1 MKRFSRTGLCFNLH
15 PTRQPEYDPVLTVHG
30 HAFHQPGPQDLIE
43 LGDELRQDLHALD
56 EPLDLHDLIDLLHDG
71 IAFVLGLF
79 IPADKC
85 IVSLVVFLLVLRH
98 PGVPGDQVVHRLGVD
113 AKLLVQNPAFL
124 LQRRGITEPVL
135 YGGELRNVEFP
146 VRIELI
152 YHSDKRGLD
161 LILGQMRRLAAG
173 PVFEF
178 VVALPDHAAVLVVAV
193 PDLRAVPSAA
203 ATAADLSGEYGH
215 PTVYWKKS
223 LDSASSIYYN

>member
-1 MKRFSRTGLCFNLH
+1 MGLCFNLH

-30 HAFHQPGPQDLIE
+30 HAFHQPGPQALIE
-43 LGDELRQDLHALD
+43 PGDELRQDLHALD
-56 EPLDLHDLIDLLHDG
+56 EPLDLPAPDHDLIDLLHDG

-161 LILGQMRRLAAG
+161 LILRQVRCLAAG
-173 PVFEF
+173 FVFEL
-178 VVALPDHAAVLVVAV
+178 VIALPDHAAVLVVAA

-203 ATAADLSGEYGH
+203 ATAANLPGEYGR
-215 PTVYWKKS
+215 PAVYWKKS